1 MKQYKTLILCGFEK
15 ELMKPYYKT
24 DNCALYQCD
33 NLDLMK
39 SLPDNYID
47 LIYCDILY
55 NTGKKFKDYDDNL
68 GTPQEAIKWYDP
80 RLIEMQRVLKETGSI
95 YLQCDS
101 NLVHYLKIKMDEIF
115 GIKNFQRDII
125 WRIGW
130 VSGYKTKSKNWI
142 RNHDNILF
150 YTKSNDFTFN
160 KEYILYPENYVRRD
174 GKPPKG
180 IGIPIEDTW
189 NCNELDKMDSI
200 QIMSFSKEKLGY
212 ETQKNKSLLK
222 RIIESSSN
230 KDNFVADFFMG
241 SGTTIEVALELN
253 RRVIGCD
260 IGDKACQ
267 ITKERI
273 EKTT

>member
-1 MKQYKTLILCGFEK
+1 MWFKK
-15 ELMKPYYKT
+15 ESMRPYYET
-24 DNCALYQCD
+24 DNCVLYQYD
-33 NLDLMK
+33 NLDLMR
-39 SLPDNYID
+39 SLPNSYID

-68 GTPQEAIKWYDP
+68 GTSQEAIVWYEP
-80 RLIEMQRVLKETGSI
+80 RLIEMKRILKETGSI

-101 NLVHYLKIKMDEIF
+101 NLVHYLKVKMDGIF

-160 KEYILYPENYVRRD
+160 KEHILYPENYVRRD

-222 RIIESSSN
+222 RIIEASSN
-230 KDNFVADFFMG
+230 ENDLVADFFMG
-241 SGTTIEVALELN
+241 SGTTGEVAIELG
-253 RRVIGCD
+253 RKFIGCD
-260 IGDKACQ
+260 IGNRACQ

-273 EKTT
+273 ENHIKH